1 VAAGKAMG
9 EIARRVKSVSVRDV
23 CAMEGVDFGAVL
35 LRVSGSGDD
44 GLRSGD
50 VDDEEQQQQQQQI
63 LDLKLEN
70 FDVQSVLEKGIVLLS
85 SSGDEW
91 SNAERGPGTK
101 TERLERAKMNLKKT
115 LGMELGKEAAAF
127 GLDSKTIGEM
137 VTERD
142 LVGDDD
148 DDFENTNGKKKK
160 GSKKRKKG
168 DDAEVVEVKKE
179 EGAAA
184 RLVDSLQAGGDKGNA
199 TSTNAGAT
207 AEDDFDE
214 EKLRAQGMSAREI
227 NKLKRKNKRLR
238 AAGKTVVKIDD
249 GDAGDEDDNDDD
261 DDKGKNKRKKS
272 ATGGG
277 GASADVNEQQRKHEE
292 MEEKQRQ
299 EEDEEESQE
308 IEAGSWPFTR
318 TCEFL
323 AFSLFSSRWEDRH
336 GAAVALREILR
347 YQAECANIFIETFD
361 TTTTST
367 TTGGKT
373 PNDSDAPVVKV
384 QPGTA
389 EAQMRAN
396 FSWLEDI
403 SVRLLCVLA
412 LDRFGDFVGD
422 GVVAPVR
429 ETAAQALGASLRDL
443 PTRKVFD
450 IGEAALTLLKHEKAW
465 EVRHSGLIGL
475 KYVFASIPQGEQV
488 KMDMLAQKLLPSAL
502 PRLIVALKD
511 DDDDVRAAAAE
522 AALPARESLNP
533 QLLLVKKEE
542 NEDDYAA
549 VKIKQEESNDDDG
562 GGLFKV
568 FLDTLWNALLE
579 LDDLSPSARPIMSLL
594 AKLCE
599 KKETRDMLDVAN
611 VAPRL
616 WPFATHP
623 IASVREATWQTVSEL
638 AGTLLENESFVDAH
652 LADFMTLA
660 LQGCALDEDD
670 GASVAAK
677 KAFLLVLEFCGGNS
691 ISSGSKTDPPSG
703 TTTNKNKLLRQKVA
717 EILKVKVDAFLKVLS
732 VQVNRTCDAHYI
744 LVKKPAKMTGEA
756 RNVAADWLCR
766 TKARLLGVE
775 CVAKALVSLLPT
787 AASSEASTSS
797 ASSYAEEE
805 EALTYFLNEKV
816 MALSKHGTAAARV
829 AAFHICAKFLET
841 AANASINNDACIEG
855 KFKPLYETRV
865 FEVLACANPAYPSA
879 PSPFPYDE
887 AKALQKYVKN
897 ETKSLLRVCLQS
909 NVAIEGEIPSP
920 DADGFGAV
928 NAVQVMETVPK
939 VRRRIDCELSNFLF
953 ASLFFSRSFVRPLIS
968 VFSIFDPSGLAE
980 LQNLGVT
987 DEERERVFFCASHLE
1002 KRALFYNARVFCTV
1016 RILIACARETGFSG
1030 RAPCLARSNLSK
1042 HFCLLS
1048 SVCLFVCLYKEDTHR
1063 VLCILFSSS
1072 FRTINTHTDDELE
1085 RGTRSIRVG
1094 RFRVAPSRDGSET
1107 ASIRARRGRRRG
1119 GCVSTAPSE
1128 AQPNYSTVDGSHATR
1143 TRRGVTIGS
1152 RESDCKVGEKSHVSR
1167 EIAERENMFQHIHH
1181 GVFVSGD
1188 DAGGDRIWRE
1198 EAGSCCSRADDDDG

>member
-1 VAAGKAMG
+1 MTDTNKKGSSSRLDRLLKLLDSGSTPLSRAQAAEQIGELVLQSCINSSSSNNGEGNPDIVNVNAGMLPTVLRKVRECSRANQWETRVAAGKAMG
-9 EIARRVKSVSVRDV
+9 AIAKNLRRRGSSLYPDDEQRGNFIPNVFCASVRDV
-23 CAMEGVDFGAVL
+23 CKMEGIAFELVL
-35 LRVSGSGDD
+35 ERVAGERANAKGHATSLLGEE
-44 GLRSGD
+44 
-50 VDDEEQQQQQQQI
+50 VKDEEEDNKQI

-70 FDVQSVLEKGIVLLS
+70 FDIESVLNKGIVLLS
-85 SSGDEW
+85 STGDEW

-115 LGMELGKEAAAF
+115 LGMELGREAAAF
-127 GLDSKTIGEM
+127 GLDSKAIGEM

-148 DDFENTNGKKKK
+148 DDESLNKKKK
-160 GSKKRKKG
+160 KAASKKRKKG
-168 DDAEVVEVKKE
+168 ADGDKSEESFEVKKE

-184 RLVDSLQAGGDKGNA
+184 RLVDSLEGN
-199 TSTNAGAT
+199 NGNLP
-207 AEDDFDE
+207 EDDFDE
-214 EKLRAQGMSAREI
+214 EKLRAQGMSAREV

-238 AAGKTVVKIDD
+238 TAGKTVVKHHQSDDFKDD
-249 GDAGDEDDNDDD
+249 GGEED
-261 DDKGKNKRKKS
+261 KKKKS
-272 ATGGG
+272 ATSG
-277 GASADVNEQQRKHEE
+277 GATSADVNEQQRKHEE

-299 EEDEEESQE
+299 EEDEEEAQE

-361 TTTTST
+361 TTTTSA
-367 TTGGKT
+367 
-373 PNDSDAPVVKV
+373 NLIKV

-450 IGEAALTLLKHEKAW
+450 IGEATLTLLKHEKAW

-502 PRLIVALKD
+502 PRLILALKD

-533 QLLLVKKEE
+533 QLLRKKK
-542 NEDDYAA
+542 DDD
-549 VKIKQEESNDDDG
+549 ESDDDG
-562 GGLFKV
+562 NLFKV
-568 FLDTLWNALLE
+568 FLETLWNALLE

-599 KKETRDMLDVAN
+599 KKETRDMFNVAK

-616 WPFATHP
+616 WPFAAHP

-638 AGTLLENESFVDAH
+638 SGTLLENEMFVDMH
-652 LADFMTLA
+652 LADYMTLA

-670 GASVAAK
+670 KASLAAK
-677 KAFLLVLEFCGGNS
+677 KAFLLVLEFCG
-691 ISSGSKTDPPSG
+691 SSSSSDSK
-703 TTTNKNKLLRQKVA
+703 NVALEAVKNTRRRIIRLKVA
-717 EILKVKVDAFLKVLS
+717 EIFKVKSDAFLKVLS

-766 TKARLLGVE
+766 TKTRLVGIE

-787 AASSEASTSS
+787 SSSSSE
-797 ASSYAEEE
+797 YAKEEE
-805 EALTYFLNEKV
+805 TLTLFLNTKV
-816 MALSKHGTAAARV
+816 MALSKHGTAAARG
-829 AAFHICAKFLET
+829 AAFHVCANFLET
-841 AANASINNDACIEG
+841 AAKASSIQNTSFAFIEK

-887 AKALQKYVKN
+887 AKALQTYVKN

-920 DADGFGAV
+920 DADGFGAA

-939 VRRRIDCELSNFLF
+939 VCLVLLFLVLLLRRRLF
-953 ASLFFSRSFVRPLIS
+953 ILFF
-968 VFSIFDPSGLAE
+968 
-980 LQNLGVT
+980 
-987 DEERERVFFCASHLE
+987 
-1002 KRALFYNARVFCTV
+1002 
-1016 RILIACARETGFSG
+1016 
-1030 RAPCLARSNLSK
+1030 
-1042 HFCLLS
+1042 
-1048 SVCLFVCLYKEDTHR
+1048 
-1063 VLCILFSSS
+1063 
-1072 FRTINTHTDDELE
+1072 
-1085 RGTRSIRVG
+1085 
-1094 RFRVAPSRDGSET
+1094 
-1107 ASIRARRGRRRG
+1107 
-1119 GCVSTAPSE
+1119 
-1128 AQPNYSTVDGSHATR
+1128 
-1143 TRRGVTIGS
+1143 
-1152 RESDCKVGEKSHVSR
+1152 
-1167 EIAERENMFQHIHH
+1167 
-1181 GVFVSGD
+1181 
-1188 DAGGDRIWRE
+1188 
-1198 EAGSCCSRADDDDG
+1198 

>member
-1 VAAGKAMG
+1 MSKTDATKGAAATTTKGSSRLDRLLQLLDSGSTQSARAEAASQIGELAAQNPKSMLPNVLRRVRAYLRSKKWDTRVAAGKAMG
-9 EIARRVKSVSVRDV
+9 EIARRVKSVSIRDA
-23 CAMEGVDFGAVL
+23 CEMEDGVDFDTVL
-35 LRVSGSGDD
+35 CKVSMETTLS
-44 GLRSGD
+44 SQ
-50 VDDEEQQQQQQQI
+50 EEEEKKKGEAHEEGKSATTTSI
-63 LDLKLEN
+63 EPVLDLKLEN

-85 SSGDEW
+85 SAGDEW

-137 VTERD
+137 VSERD

-148 DDFENTNGKKKK
+148 EDENKKKK

-168 DDAEVVEVKKE
+168 KEEEVVVKKE

-184 RLVDSLQAGGDKGNA
+184 RLVDSLQGGQQNA
-199 TSTNAGAT
+199 TVNSN
-207 AEDDFDE
+207 AEDSFDE
-214 EKLRAQGMSAREI
+214 EKLRAQGMSAREV
-227 NKLKRKNKRLR
+227 NKLKRKNKRLS
-238 AAGKTVVKIDD
+238 AAGKTVVHQIDD
-249 GDAGDEDDNDDD
+249 DDNDDD
-261 DDKGKNKRKKS
+261 DENDDAGEMGKKKKKKQ
-272 ATGGG
+272 TNGGN
-277 GASADVNEQQRKHEE
+277 SVDVNEQQRKHEE

-361 TTTTST
+361 TTTTSA
-367 TTGGKT
+367 
-373 PNDSDAPVVKV
+373 NLVKV

-450 IGEAALTLLKHEKAW
+450 IGEATLTLLKHEKAW

-502 PRLIVALKD
+502 PRLILALKD

-533 QLLLVKKEE
+533 QLLRKKKED
-542 NEDDYAA
+542 N
-549 VKIKQEESNDDDG
+549 IESDDDG
-562 GGLFKV
+562 NLFKV
-568 FLDTLWNALLE
+568 FLETLWNALLE

-599 KKETRDMLDVAN
+599 KKETRDMLNVAE

-616 WPFATHP
+616 WPFAAHP

-638 AGTLLENESFVDAH
+638 SGTLLENEAFVDVH
-652 LADFMTLA
+652 LADYMTLA

-670 GASVAAK
+670 NASLAAK
-677 KAFLLVLEFCGGNS
+677 KAFLLVLELSGFDVG
-691 ISSGSKTDPPSG
+691 SSSSSSDSK
-703 TTTNKNKLLRQKVA
+703 NVALEAVKNTRRIIRLKVA
-717 EILKVKVDAFLKVLS
+717 EIFKVKSDAFLKVLS

-766 TKARLLGVE
+766 TKTRFLGIE

-787 AASSEASTSS
+787 TSSSSSE
-797 ASSYAEEE
+797 YAEEE
-805 EALTYFLNEKV
+805 ETLTLFLNDKV
-816 MALSKHGTAAARV
+816 MALSKHGTAAARG
-829 AAFHICAKFLET
+829 AAFHVCANFLET
-841 AANASINNDACIEG
+841 AAKAASIQNTSFEFIEK

-879 PSPFPYDE
+879 PSPLPYDE
-887 AKALQKYVKN
+887 AKALQTYVKN

-920 DADGFGAV
+920 DADGFGAA

-939 VRRRIDCELSNFLF
+939 VCFVLLFLF
-953 ASLFFSRSFVRPLIS
+953 
-968 VFSIFDPSGLAE
+968 
-980 LQNLGVT
+980 
-987 DEERERVFFCASHLE
+987 
-1002 KRALFYNARVFCTV
+1002 
-1016 RILIACARETGFSG
+1016 
-1030 RAPCLARSNLSK
+1030 
-1042 HFCLLS
+1042 LL
-1048 SVCLFVCLYKEDTHR
+1048 R
-1063 VLCILFSSS
+1063 
-1072 FRTINTHTDDELE
+1072 
-1085 RGTRSIRVG
+1085 
-1094 RFRVAPSRDGSET
+1094 RF
-1107 ASIRARRGRRRG
+1107 
-1119 GCVSTAPSE
+1119 
-1128 AQPNYSTVDGSHATR
+1128 
-1143 TRRGVTIGS
+1143 
-1152 RESDCKVGEKSHVSR
+1152 
-1167 EIAERENMFQHIHH
+1167 
-1181 GVFVSGD
+1181 
-1188 DAGGDRIWRE
+1188 
-1198 EAGSCCSRADDDDG
+1198 

>member
-1 VAAGKAMG
+1 MADATRNGASSSNNKGTSRLDRLLKLLDSGSTSTARAEAANQIGELASQNAKTMLPNVLRRVRAYLRSKNWETRVAAGKAMG

-23 CAMEGVDFGAVL
+23 CAMEGIDFGAVL
-35 LRVSGSGDD
+35 FRVSGNGDD
-44 GLRSGD
+44 GLVRSGD
-50 VDDEEQQQQQQQI
+50 EEDKEQQQQQI

-249 GDAGDEDDNDDD
+249 NDAGDEDDNDDD
-261 DDKGKNKRKKS
+261 DMGKNKRKKS
-272 ATGGG
+272 ATG

-373 PNDSDAPVVKV
+373 PNDGDAPVVKV

-542 NEDDYAA
+542 NVDDA
-549 VKIKQEESNDDDG
+549 G

-599 KKETRDMLDVAN
+599 KKETRDMFDVAN

-841 AANASINNDACIEG
+841 AANASINNDAFIEG

-953 ASLFFSRSFVRPLIS
+953 ASLFFSRSFVRSLIS

-987 DEERERVFFCASHLE
+987 DDERERVFFVHHIS
-1002 KRALFYNARVFCTV
+1002 KNARSFTT
-1016 RILIACARETGFSG
+1016 LASF
-1030 RAPCLARSNLSK
+1030 ARSE
-1042 HFCLLS
+1042 
-1048 SVCLFVCLYKEDTHR
+1048 Y
-1063 VLCILFSSS
+1063 
-1072 FRTINTHTDDELE
+1072 
-1085 RGTRSIRVG
+1085 
-1094 RFRVAPSRDGSET
+1094 
-1107 ASIRARRGRRRG
+1107 
-1119 GCVSTAPSE
+1119 
-1128 AQPNYSTVDGSHATR
+1128 
-1143 TRRGVTIGS
+1143 
-1152 RESDCKVGEKSHVSR
+1152 
-1167 EIAERENMFQHIHH
+1167 
-1181 GVFVSGD
+1181 
-1188 DAGGDRIWRE
+1188 
-1198 EAGSCCSRADDDDG
+1198 

>member
-1 VAAGKAMG
+1 MTDANKKGGSSSRLDRLLKLLESGSTSSSRAQAAEQIGELVLQSCTSSSSSNTGGEVSKVNVNAGMLPTVLRKVRECSRAKEWETRVAAGKAMG
-9 EIARRVKSVSVRDV
+9 AIAKNLRWRQSSLYSDDAQKENFIPNAFCASVRDV
-23 CAMEGVDFGAVL
+23 CKMEGKEFELVL
-35 LRVSGSGDD
+35 ERVAGEHANAKGRTTSLLDKEVKEEEDD
-44 GLRSGD
+44 
-50 VDDEEQQQQQQQI
+50 VKQI

-70 FDVQSVLEKGIVLLS
+70 FDIESVLNKGIVLLS
-85 SSGDEW
+85 STGDEW

-115 LGMELGKEAAAF
+115 LGMELGREAAAF
-127 GLDSKTIGEM
+127 GLDSKAIGEM

-148 DDFENTNGKKKK
+148 DDESLDKKKK
-160 GSKKRKKG
+160 KAASKKRKKG
-168 DDAEVVEVKKE
+168 SAEDDIEVKKE

-184 RLVDSLQAGGDKGNA
+184 RLVDSLEGN
-199 TSTNAGAT
+199 NGN

-214 EKLRAQGMSAREI
+214 EKLRAQGMSAREV

-238 AAGKTVVKIDD
+238 AAGKTVVKHHQSDDFKDD
-249 GDAGDEDDNDDD
+249 GEEED
-261 DDKGKNKRKKS
+261 KKKKS
-272 ATGGG
+272 ATKSG
-277 GASADVNEQQRKHEE
+277 GASAADVNEQQRKHEE

-299 EEDEEESQE
+299 EEDEDEAQE

-361 TTTTST
+361 TTTTTSA
-367 TTGGKT
+367 
-373 PNDSDAPVVKV
+373 NLVKV

-450 IGEAALTLLKHEKAW
+450 IGEATLTLLKHEKAW

-475 KYVFASIPQGEQV
+475 KYVFASIPQGEQI

-502 PRLIVALKD
+502 PRLILALKD

-533 QLLLVKKEE
+533 QLLRMKK
-542 NEDDYAA
+542 DDD
-549 VKIKQEESNDDDG
+549 ESDDDG
-562 GGLFKV
+562 NLFKV
-568 FLDTLWNALLE
+568 FLETLWNALLE

-599 KKETRDMLDVAN
+599 KKETRDMFNVAE

-616 WPFATHP
+616 WPFAAHP

-638 AGTLLENESFVDAH
+638 SGTLLENEMFVDMH
-652 LADFMTLA
+652 LADYMTLA

-670 GASVAAK
+670 NASLAAK
-677 KAFLLVLEFCGGNS
+677 KAFLLVLEFCGFDVGSNS
-691 ISSGSKTDPPSG
+691 SRSGSK
-703 TTTNKNKLLRQKVA
+703 NVALEAVKNTHKIIRLKVA
-717 EILKVKVDAFLKVLS
+717 EIFKVKSDAFLKVLS

-766 TKARLLGVE
+766 TKTRFLGIE

-787 AASSEASTSS
+787 SSSSSSE
-797 ASSYAEEE
+797 YAEEE
-805 EALTYFLNEKV
+805 ETLTLFLNDKV
-816 MALSKHGTAAARV
+816 MALSKHGTAAARG
-829 AAFHICAKFLET
+829 AAFHVCANFLET
-841 AANASINNDACIEG
+841 AAKAASIQNTSFEFIEK

-887 AKALQKYVKN
+887 AKALQTYVKN

-920 DADGFGAV
+920 DADGFGAA

-939 VRRRIDCELSNFLF
+939 VCFLFLFLLFLRRR
-953 ASLFFSRSFVRPLIS
+953 
-968 VFSIFDPSGLAE
+968 
-980 LQNLGVT
+980 
-987 DEERERVFFCASHLE
+987 
-1002 KRALFYNARVFCTV
+1002 
-1016 RILIACARETGFSG
+1016 
-1030 RAPCLARSNLSK
+1030 
-1042 HFCLLS
+1042 
-1048 SVCLFVCLYKEDTHR
+1048 
-1063 VLCILFSSS
+1063 LCILF
-1072 FRTINTHTDDELE
+1072 F
-1085 RGTRSIRVG
+1085 
-1094 RFRVAPSRDGSET
+1094 
-1107 ASIRARRGRRRG
+1107 
-1119 GCVSTAPSE
+1119 
-1128 AQPNYSTVDGSHATR
+1128 
-1143 TRRGVTIGS
+1143 
-1152 RESDCKVGEKSHVSR
+1152 
-1167 EIAERENMFQHIHH
+1167 
-1181 GVFVSGD
+1181 
-1188 DAGGDRIWRE
+1188 
-1198 EAGSCCSRADDDDG
+1198 

>member
-1 VAAGKAMG
+1 MTDTSNKKSGGGSSSRLDRLLKLLDSGSTSLARSQAAEQIGELVLASCTSSSSNTGGEGSKVNVNAGMLPTVLRKVRECSRAKEWETRVAAGKAMG
-9 EIARRVKSVSVRDV
+9 AIAKNLRRRNSSLYSDDEQSNNFVPNAFCASVRDV
-23 CAMEGVDFGAVL
+23 CKMELIEYELVL
-35 LRVSGSGDD
+35 ERVAGERANAKGHATSLLDKE
-44 GLRSGD
+44 
-50 VDDEEQQQQQQQI
+50 VKEEEEEVKQI

-70 FDVQSVLEKGIVLLS
+70 FDIESVLNKGIVLLS
-85 SSGDEW
+85 STGDEW

-101 TERLERAKMNLKKT
+101 TERLERAKKNLKKT
-115 LGMELGKEAAAF
+115 LGMELGREAAAF
-127 GLDSKTIGEM
+127 GLDSKAIGEM

-148 DDFENTNGKKKK
+148 DDESLNKKKK
-160 GSKKRKKG
+160 KAASKKRKKG
-168 DDAEVVEVKKE
+168 SAEDDIEVKKE
-179 EGAAA
+179 EGATA
-184 RLVDSLQAGGDKGNA
+184 RLVDSLEGN
-199 TSTNAGAT
+199 NGN

-214 EKLRAQGMSAREI
+214 EKLRAQGMSAREV

-238 AAGKTVVKIDD
+238 AAGKTVVQHHQNDDFKDD
-249 GDAGDEDDNDDD
+249 GEEED
-261 DDKGKNKRKKS
+261 KKKKS
-272 ATGGG
+272 VTKSG
-277 GASADVNEQQRKHEE
+277 GASAADVNEQQRKHEE

-299 EEDEEESQE
+299 EEDEEEAQE

-361 TTTTST
+361 TTTSSSA
-367 TTGGKT
+367 
-373 PNDSDAPVVKV
+373 NLVKV

-450 IGEAALTLLKHEKAW
+450 IGEATLTLLKHEKAW

-475 KYVFASIPQGEQV
+475 KYVYASIPQGEQV

-502 PRLIVALKD
+502 PRLILALKD

-533 QLLLVKKEE
+533 QLLRKKNE
-542 NEDDYAA
+542 ND
-549 VKIKQEESNDDDG
+549 ESDDDG
-562 GGLFKV
+562 NLFKV
-568 FLDTLWNALLE
+568 FLETLWNALLE

-599 KKETRDMLDVAN
+599 KKETRDMFNVAE

-616 WPFATHP
+616 WPFAAHP

-638 AGTLLENESFVDAH
+638 SGTLLENEAFVDMH
-652 LADFMTLA
+652 LADYMTLA

-670 GASVAAK
+670 GASLAAK
-677 KAFLLVLEFCGGNS
+677 KAFLLVLEFCGSSSN
-691 ISSGSKTDPPSG
+691 SGSK
-703 TTTNKNKLLRQKVA
+703 NVALEAVKNTRRIIRLKVA
-717 EILKVKVDAFLKVLS
+717 EIFKVKSDAFLKVLS

-766 TKARLLGVE
+766 TKTRFLGIE

-787 AASSEASTSS
+787 SSSSSSE
-797 ASSYAEEE
+797 YAEEE
-805 EALTYFLNEKV
+805 ETLTLFLNEKV
-816 MALSKHGTAAARV
+816 MALSKHGTAAARG
-829 AAFHICAKFLET
+829 AAFHVCTNFLET
-841 AANASINNDACIEG
+841 AAKASAIQNTSFEFIEK

-887 AKALQKYVKN
+887 AKALQTYVKN

-920 DADGFGAV
+920 DADGFGAA

-939 VRRRIDCELSNFLF
+939 VCLVPLFLFLLRRRLCL
-953 ASLFFSRSFVRPLIS
+953 LFF
-968 VFSIFDPSGLAE
+968 
-980 LQNLGVT
+980 
-987 DEERERVFFCASHLE
+987 
-1002 KRALFYNARVFCTV
+1002 
-1016 RILIACARETGFSG
+1016 
-1030 RAPCLARSNLSK
+1030 
-1042 HFCLLS
+1042 
-1048 SVCLFVCLYKEDTHR
+1048 
-1063 VLCILFSSS
+1063 
-1072 FRTINTHTDDELE
+1072 
-1085 RGTRSIRVG
+1085 
-1094 RFRVAPSRDGSET
+1094 
-1107 ASIRARRGRRRG
+1107 
-1119 GCVSTAPSE
+1119 
-1128 AQPNYSTVDGSHATR
+1128 
-1143 TRRGVTIGS
+1143 
-1152 RESDCKVGEKSHVSR
+1152 
-1167 EIAERENMFQHIHH
+1167 
-1181 GVFVSGD
+1181 
-1188 DAGGDRIWRE
+1188 
-1198 EAGSCCSRADDDDG
+1198 

>member
-1 VAAGKAMG
+1 MTDAREKKGSSSRLDRLLKLLESGSTSQARAQAAEQIGELVLQSCASSSSNTGGEVTKVHVNGEMLPTVLRKVRECSRAKEWETRVAAGKAMG
-9 EIARRVKSVSVRDV
+9 AIAKNLRRKESSLYLDEAQSNDFVPNNAFCASARDV
-23 CAMEGVDFGAVL
+23 CKMELIEYELVL
-35 LRVSGSGDD
+35 EKVAGERANRAKEQRTSL
-44 GLRSGD
+44 L
-50 VDDEEQQQQQQQI
+50 DEEVKEARDEVTQI

-70 FDVQSVLEKGIVLLS
+70 FDIESVLNKGIVLLS
-85 SSGDEW
+85 STGDEW

-127 GLDSKTIGEM
+127 GLDSKAIGEM
-137 VTERD
+137 VTEKD

-148 DDFENTNGKKKK
+148 DFESLDKKKK
-160 GSKKRKKG
+160 KAASKKRKKG
-168 DDAEVVEVKKE
+168 SADEDDIEVKKE

-184 RLVDSLQAGGDKGNA
+184 RLVDSLEGN
-199 TSTNAGAT
+199 NGN

-214 EKLRAQGMSAREI
+214 EKLRAQGMSAREV

-238 AAGKTVVKIDD
+238 AAGKTVVKHHQSDDFKDDD
-249 GDAGDEDDNDDD
+249 GEEED
-261 DDKGKNKRKKS
+261 KKKKS
-272 ATGGG
+272 ATKSG
-277 GASADVNEQQRKHEE
+277 GASAADVNEQQRKHEE

-299 EEDEEESQE
+299 EEDEEEAQE

-361 TTTTST
+361 TTSA
-367 TTGGKT
+367 
-373 PNDSDAPVVKV
+373 NLVKV

-450 IGEAALTLLKHEKAW
+450 IGEATLTLLKHEKAW

-502 PRLIVALKD
+502 PRLILALKD

-533 QLLLVKKEE
+533 QLLRMKKED
-542 NEDDYAA
+542 N
-549 VKIKQEESNDDDG
+549 IESDDDG
-562 GGLFKV
+562 NLFKV
-568 FLDTLWNALLE
+568 FLETLWNALLE

-599 KKETRDMLDVAN
+599 KKETRDMFNVAE

-616 WPFATHP
+616 WPFAAHP

-638 AGTLLENESFVDAH
+638 SGTLLENEAFVDVH
-652 LADFMTLA
+652 LADYMTLA

-670 GASVAAK
+670 NASLAAK
-677 KAFLLVLEFCGGNS
+677 KAFLLVLELSGFDVGRSNS
-691 ISSGSKTDPPSG
+691 SSSGSKNVALEASV
-703 TTTNKNKLLRQKVA
+703 KNTRRIIRLKVA
-717 EILKVKVDAFLKVLS
+717 EIFKVKSDAFLKVLS

-766 TKARLLGVE
+766 TKTRFLGIE

-787 AASSEASTSS
+787 SSSSSSE
-797 ASSYAEEE
+797 YAEEE
-805 EALTYFLNEKV
+805 ETLSLFLNEKV
-816 MALSKHGTAAARV
+816 MALSKHGTAAARG
-829 AAFHICAKFLET
+829 AAFHVCANFLET
-841 AANASINNDACIEG
+841 AAKAASIQNTSFEFIEK

-887 AKALQKYVKN
+887 AKALQTYVKN

-920 DADGFGAV
+920 DADGFGAA

-939 VRRRIDCELSNFLF
+939 VCFVLLFLF
-953 ASLFFSRSFVRPLIS
+953 FTSSSSLSFVLLTLLP
-968 VFSIFDPSGLAE
+968 DW
-980 LQNLGVT
+980 
-987 DEERERVFFCASHLE
+987 
-1002 KRALFYNARVFCTV
+1002 
-1016 RILIACARETGFSG
+1016 
-1030 RAPCLARSNLSK
+1030 LSFK
-1042 HFCLLS
+1042 TS
-1048 SVCLFVCLYKEDTHR
+1048 
-1063 VLCILFSSS
+1063 
-1072 FRTINTHTDDELE
+1072 
-1085 RGTRSIRVG
+1085 
-1094 RFRVAPSRDGSET
+1094 A
-1107 ASIRARRGRRRG
+1107 
-1119 GCVSTAPSE
+1119 
-1128 AQPNYSTVDGSHATR
+1128 
-1143 TRRGVTIGS
+1143 
-1152 RESDCKVGEKSHVSR
+1152 
-1167 EIAERENMFQHIHH
+1167 
-1181 GVFVSGD
+1181 
-1188 DAGGDRIWRE
+1188 
-1198 EAGSCCSRADDDDG
+1198 